1 MNPKQVEAVE
11 KSWEAVD
18 ARAWRSRRD
27 CEPSTAE
34 AAARE
39 RDSGPT
45 LTLNS
50 PTNGKSRV
58 APASA
63 DDDADY
69 QDQDNDADA
78 DVSFA
83 YTNKADSTYIERIS
97 VEKAGWCT
105 RSHTGQA
112 AKEMDS
118 DCHQLISTHATYQ
131 SDSSR

>member
-50 PTNGKSRV
+50 PTNGKSRI
-58 APASA
+58 APASAA

-69 QDQDNDADA
+69 QDHYHDADA
-78 DVSFA
+78 DASFV
-83 YTNKADSTYIERIS
+83 YIRQ
-97 VEKAGWCT
+97 T
-105 RSHTGQA
+105 P
-112 AKEMDS
+112 
-118 DCHQLISTHATYQ
+118 LI
-131 SDSSR
+131 